1 MILIRLSWVG
11 VDNNLLYSL
20 SINLSFDSIGLIVGI
35 SFVILVNSSFV
46 IIGLILLDVT
56 GASIFKDRSL
66 IVLINSS
73 LYC

>member
-1 MILIRLSWVG
+1 MILIILSWAV

-20 SINLSFDSIGLIVGI
+20 SINFSFDSIGLIVGI

-46 IIGLILLDVT
+46 IIGIILLDVT

-66 IVLINSS
+66 IGLNK
-73 LYC
+73 

>member
-20 SINLSFDSIGLIVGI
+20 SINLSFDSIGLIVGV
-35 SFVILVNSSFV
+35 SFIILVNSSFV

-66 IVLINSS
+66 IGLNK
-73 LYC
+73 

>member
-1 MILIRLSWVG
+1 MILIRLSWAV

-66 IVLINSS
+66 IGLNK
-73 LYC
+73 

>member
-35 SFVILVNSSFV
+35 SFVILVN
-46 IIGLILLDVT
+46 VT

-66 IVLINSS
+66 IGLNK
-73 LYC
+73 

>member
-1 MILIRLSWVG
+1 MILIRLSWVC

-35 SFVILVNSSFV
+35 SFIILVNSSFF

-66 IVLINSS
+66 IGLNK
-73 LYC
+73 

>member
-1 MILIRLSWVG
+1 MILIILSWVG
-11 VDNNLLYSL
+11 FDNNLLYSL

-66 IVLINSS
+66 IGLNK
-73 LYC
+73 

>member
-56 GASIFKDRSL
+56 CASIFKDRSL
-66 IVLINSS
+66 ICLNK
-73 LYC
+73 

>member
-20 SINLSFDSIGLIVGI
+20 SINLSFDSIGLIVGV
-35 SFVILVNSSFV
+35 SFIILVNSSFV

-56 GASIFKDRSL
+56 CASIFKDRSL
-66 IVLINSS
+66 IGLNK
-73 LYC
+73 

>member
-66 IVLINSS
+66 IGLNK
-73 LYC
+73 

>member
-1 MILIRLSWVG
+1 MILIRLSWVC

-20 SINLSFDSIGLIVGI
+20 SINLSFDSIGLIVGV
-35 SFVILVNSSFV
+35 SFIILVNSSFV

-66 IVLINSS
+66 IGLNK
-73 LYC
+73 

>member
-35 SFVILVNSSFV
+35 SFTILVNSSFV

-66 IVLINSS
+66 IGLNK
-73 LYC
+73 

>member
-35 SFVILVNSSFV
+35 SFIILVNSSFV

-66 IVLINSS
+66 IGLNK
-73 LYC
+73 

>member
-35 SFVILVNSSFV
+35 SFIILVNSSFV

-66 IVLINSS
+66 IGLNK
-73 LYC
+73 Y

>member
-1 MILIRLSWVG
+1 MILIRLSWAV

-46 IIGLILLDVT
+46 IIGIILLDVT

-66 IVLINSS
+66 IGLNK
-73 LYC
+73 

>member
-35 SFVILVNSSFV
+35 SFIILVNSSFF

-66 IVLINSS
+66 IGLNK
-73 LYC
+73 

>member
-35 SFVILVNSSFV
+35 SFIILVNSSFV

-56 GASIFKDRSL
+56 GVSIFKDRSL
-66 IVLINSS
+66 IGLNK
-73 LYC
+73 